1 MLDHAALGDL
11 PIPAHGRGPLGT
23 HPLVAVGVH
32 VELAAQLVDGTSVFA
47 RPRPDAARQHV
58 HDGMLDGVVA
68 DVGKAPVQ
76 RVQVVEDRAGRA
88 KGPPLDAEAVGPV
101 VLERALGRHLVDRT
115 GNVVANAADA
125 LVILGEPVHE
135 RLVAAVV
142 AGNTLGAHDEHVLE
156 VLSRHG

>member
-1 MLDHAALGDL
+1 
-11 PIPAHGRGPLGT
+11 
-23 HPLVAVGVH
+23 
-32 VELAAQLVDGTSVFA
+32 
-47 RPRPDAARQHV
+47 
-58 HDGMLDGVVA
+58 MLDGVVA

-88 KGPPLDAEAVGPV
+88 KGPPLDSEAVGPV
-101 VLERALGRHLVDRT
+101 VLERVLGRHLVDRA

-125 LVILGEPVHE
+125 LVILGEPVYE

-142 AGNTLGAHDEHVLE
+142 AGNPLGAHDEHVLE